1 MYEMIMTSAL
11 DANACLTPRG
21 VTDSGQLGPELLEDK
36 LISFGSVIV
45 IKNEWVTKVNSV
57 RSKVR
62 DRKDILDC
70 LFAMVVHTFTEH
82 DG

>member
-1 MYEMIMTSAL
+1 MVEL
-11 DANACLTPRG
+11 VG
-21 VTDSGQLGPELLEDK
+21 FDSGQLGPELLEDK